1 VGEPP
6 IQYLGRWRMQVAANL
21 LASTHDGIAA
31 IAARVGYA
39 SEAAF
44 NRAFKK
50 LVGVPPATW
59 RRRRAAQPQAME
71 PAEAATS

>member
-1 VGEPP
+1 M
-6 IQYLGRWRMQVAANL
+6 QYLTRWRMQVAAGL
-21 LASTHDGIAA
+21 LASTHDGVAA

-50 LVGVPPATW
+50 SIGVPPASW
-59 RRRRAAQPQAME
+59 RRRRAAGQQRA
-71 PAEAATS
+71 PAH